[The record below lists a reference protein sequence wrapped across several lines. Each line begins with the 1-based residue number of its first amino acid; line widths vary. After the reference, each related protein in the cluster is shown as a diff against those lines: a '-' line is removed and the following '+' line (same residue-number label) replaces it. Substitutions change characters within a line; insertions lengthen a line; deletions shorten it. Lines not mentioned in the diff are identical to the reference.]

1 LASNPIIPTVSDP
14 EFYRLISDT
23 SVSLRDVTMT
33 QESELAR
40 KAAELRKSM
49 PISDGGHIITGAQS
63 IFEAPR
69 AGVAR
74 FDLNENLFGA
84 SPKTIEAIKNFTER
98 VGVQWYNAWMRKE
111 CEAAIA
117 KYSGVKPSQVFV
129 GNGSAE
135 TMVLIAQIFLKAGDD
150 LVTMYPTY
158 RVLPNYAKVY
168 GVNLIEVLHESNFS
182 GDTMPGRLGEK
193 ISAKTKMIYLC
204 NPSTFSAK
212 VPKTEIV
219 KLLEK
224 TRKPPHPIV
233 IVDEAYYDCATYP
246 FSNETMADRV
256 KDYDNL
262 IVVRTFSKGF
272 ALAGLRIGYALCSEH
287 IVEQMNKMFSPLGVS
302 SLAYVGAMAALEDLS
317 YYEDVRKT
325 LEENK
330 KYLTEELGKLGLE
343 VYPSFANFML
353 ARFRPGILNDSGS
366 RKGIWTRLVEKGIYL
381 RNKSVMYAGTD
392 ICHDMIRITIGKR
405 EDCERFIKELRE
417 MMAAL

>member
-1 LASNPIIPTVSDP
+1 MASDP
-14 EFYRLISDT
+14 MSHWWQSCYGFISDAGI
-23 SVSLRDVTMT
+23 SLPDLAMSH
-33 QESELAR
+33 ESDLVR

-63 IFEAPR
+63 IFEAPKT
-69 AGVAR
+69 GIAR

-84 SPKTIEAIKNFTER
+84 SPKTIEAIKNFTEH

-117 KYSGVKPSQVFV
+117 EYSGVKPSQVFV

-135 TMVLIAQIFLKAGDD
+135 TMVLIAQVFLQAGDE

-168 GVNLIEVLHESNFS
+168 GVNLVEVLHESNFS
-182 GDTMPGRLGEK
+182 GDTMPRRLGEK
-193 ISAKTKMIYLC
+193 ISPKTKMVYLC
-204 NPSTFSAK
+204 NPSTFAAR

-246 FSNETMADRV
+246 FTNETMADKV
-256 KDYDNL
+256 EDFDNL

-272 ALAGLRIGYALCSEH
+272 ALAGLRIGYALCSER
-287 IVEQMNKMFSPLGVS
+287 IVEQMNKMFSPLGVG
-302 SLAYVGAMAALEDLS
+302 SLAYVGAMAALKDLG
-317 YYEDVRKT
+317 YYEDVRKK
-325 LEENK
+325 LEANK
-330 KYLTEELGKLGLE
+330 KFLTEELGKLGLE
-343 VYPSFANFML
+343 VFPSYANFML
-353 ARFRPGILNDSGS
+353 ARFRPGILNDSGG
-366 RKGIWTRLVEKGIYL
+366 RKGVWSRLVEKGIYL

-392 ICHDMIRITIGKR
+392 ICHDMIRITIGKK
-405 EDCERFIKELRE
+405 EDCDRFIKELRTI
-417 MMAAL
+417 MATL

>member
-1 LASNPIIPTVSDP
+1 ML
-14 EFYRLISDT
+14 
-23 SVSLRDVTMT
+23 
-33 QESELAR
+33 
-40 KAAELRKSM
+40 
-49 PISDGGHIITGAQS
+49 ISDGGHIITGAQS

-69 AGVAR
+69 PEVAR

-84 SPKTIEAIKNFTER
+84 SPKTIKAITDFTEH
-98 VGVQWYNAWMRKE
+98 VGVEWYNAWMRKE

-135 TMVLIAQIFLKAGDD
+135 TMVLIAQILLQPGDE

-168 GVNLIEVLHESNFS
+168 GVNLSEVLHEKDFS
-182 GDTMPGRLGEK
+182 GDTIPRMLGEK
-193 ISAKTKMIYLC
+193 VGQKTKLVYLC
-204 NPSTFSAK
+204 NPTTFAAR
-212 VPKTEIV
+212 VPKTETM

-233 IVDEAYYDCATYP
+233 LVDEAYYDCATYP
-246 FSNETMADRV
+246 FTNETMADKV
-256 KDYDNL
+256 QNYDNL

-272 ALAGLRIGYALCSEH
+272 ALAGLRIGYALCNEH

-302 SLAYVGAMAALEDLS
+302 SLAYVGAMAALEDLD
-317 YYEDVRKT
+317 YYEEARKK

-330 KYLTEELGKLGLE
+330 KYLTEELKRLGLE
-343 VYPSFANFML
+343 VFPSYANFML
-353 ARFRPGILNDSGS
+353 ARFRPGILNDAGG
-366 RKGIWTRLVEKGIYL
+366 RKGVWSRLVEKGIYL

-392 ICHDMIRITIGKR
+392 ICHDMVRITIGKR
-405 EDCERFIKELRE
+405 EDCERFIRELKQI
-417 MMAAL
+417 LTTL

>member
-1 LASNPIIPTVSDP
+1 VISISPLKLESYIR
-14 EFYRLISDT
+14 FISDAGI
-23 SVSLRDVTMT
+23 SLPDLTMS

-63 IFEAPR
+63 IFEAPQPR
-69 AGVAR
+69 IAR

-84 SPKTIEAIKNFTER
+84 SPKTVEAIKNFTEH

-117 KYSGVKPSQVFV
+117 EYSGVKPSQVFV

-135 TMVLIAQIFLKAGDD
+135 TMVLIAQIFLQAGDE

-168 GVNLIEVLHESNFS
+168 GVTLAEVLHEADFS
-182 GDTMPGRLGEK
+182 GDTMPRRLGEK
-193 ISAKTKMIYLC
+193 ISQRTKMIYLC
-204 NPSTFSAK
+204 NPSTFAAR

-224 TRKPPHPIV
+224 TRKSPHPIV

-246 FSNETMADRV
+246 FTNETVAD
-256 KDYDNL
+256 KIQDYDNL

-272 ALAGLRIGYALCSEH
+272 ALAGLRIGYALCSER
-287 IVEQMNKMFSPLGVS
+287 IVEQMNKMFSPLGVG
-302 SLAYVGAMAALEDLS
+302 SLAYVGAMAALKDLN
-317 YYEDVRKT
+317 YYEEVRKK

-330 KYLTEELGKLGLE
+330 KYLTEELRKLGLE
-343 VYPSFANFML
+343 VFPSNANFML
-353 ARFRPGILNDSGS
+353 ARFRPGILNDSGG
-366 RKGIWTRLVEKGIYL
+366 RKGVWTRLVEKGIYL

-405 EDCERFIKELRE
+405 EDCERFIKELRGI
-417 MMAAL
+417 MATL